1 MEEHSLDKFQ
11 VYNIFNYD
19 HHFVQEVSKNLL
31 KLSTLTHI
39 ALFTPQPLAN
49 TRVLLV
55 SVHLTFKSLH
65 VTEMM
70 QDHVWLISQA
80 KWPLEPLM
88 LSKRQDVSVFKDE
101 ECSTICVTFAHPH
114 MDTL

>member
-1 MEEHSLDKFQ
+1 MEEHSLDKLQ
-11 VYNIFNYD
+11 VYSIFNYD
-19 HHFVQEVSKNLL
+19 YHFVQEVSKNLL

-49 TRVLLV
+49 TRQLLV
-55 SVHLTFKSLH
+55 SVHLTFKSSH

-88 LSKRQDVSVFKDE
+88 LSKRQVVSVFKDE
-101 ECSTICVTFAHPH
+101 EYSTICVTFVHPH